1 MIGTIFSVIVL
12 SISSLLFSAVA
23 ASSDNM
29 EAVVPPEL
37 LSDFNLKDQHGN
49 AFGIDQLKGR
59 WSMIFVGFTSC
70 PDVCPMTLSN
80 LEAIRADMGFRMSP
94 DRIPNIVFLAV
105 DPDRDTALI
114 KDYLSYFHPKYIGIT
129 GEVAEIDKLIKGLDG
144 FYRLDRKNAEDKD
157 YNVIHTA
164 TVSIISPE
172 AKIVAKLSPPFHP
185 HKTGEYLI
193 QVINKEM
200 RLLNEKT

>member
-1 MIGTIFSVIVL
+1 
-12 SISSLLFSAVA
+12 
-23 ASSDNM
+23 
-29 EAVVPPEL
+29 
-37 LSDFNLKDQHGN
+37 
-49 AFGIDQLKGR
+49 
-59 WSMIFVGFTSC
+59 
-70 PDVCPMTLSN
+70 
-80 LEAIRADMGFRMSP
+80 
-94 DRIPNIVFLAV
+94 VFLAV

-129 GEVAEIDKLIKGLDG
+129 GEVVEIDKLIKGLDG

-193 QVINKEM
+193 KVINKEM